1 MRTKLIVF
9 FLLILFFTAHAQNLE
24 GLSGLFFIPTAELQ
38 NDGTVSLG
46 VNYLDKELVSFSG
59 FKDNAFT
66 PFVTLTYLP
75 FAEFSFRITRLIK
88 TEITT
93 QGIGDRTISARIRII
108 EEEKYLPSVLIG
120 FHDLLA
126 VFGGESAIHNNA
138 LYLTASKHIKFDSS
152 INFIGLH
159 IGYGT
164 DAVKANTHNFAG
176 LFGGINFKIFDML
189 ELIGEYDSERFNGA
203 VRLSL
208 FRHISLLGGLMDFK
222 NFSGGAAFNFV
233 L

>member
-1 MRTKLIVF
+1 MRIKIVLLS
-9 FLLILFFTAHAQNLE
+9 LLIFSSTIFAQNLE

-59 FKDNAFT
+59 YKDNAFT

-88 TEITT
+88 SEITT
-93 QGIGDRTISARIRII
+93 QGIGDRTISARFRIT
-108 EEEKYLPSVLIG
+108 EGKKYLPSLLIG

-126 VFGGESAIHNNA
+126 VFGGEGAIHNNA
-138 LYLTASKHIKFDSS
+138 LYLTASKHINFDSS

-159 IGYGT
+159 IGFGT
-164 DAVKANTHNFAG
+164 DAVKANTHNFSG
-176 LFGGINFKIFDML
+176 IFGGINLKFFDML
-189 ELIGEYDSERFNGA
+189 ELISEYDSERFNGGI
-203 VRLSL
+203 RLSL
-208 FRHISLLGGLMDFK
+208 FHHISLLGGFIGFK
-222 NFSGGAAFNFV
+222 SFSGGAAFNFV

>member
-1 MRTKLIVF
+1 MRTKFVLMA
-9 FLLILFFTAHAQNLE
+9 LLIFFTKVHAQNLE
-24 GLSGLFFIPTAELQ
+24 GMSGLFFIPTAELQ

-46 VNYLDKELVSFSG
+46 VNYLDKEIVSFSG
-59 FKDNAFT
+59 YKDNAFT

-75 FAEFSFRITRLIK
+75 FAELSLRITRLIK

-93 QGIGDRTISARIRII
+93 QGIGDRTISARIRIM
-108 EEEKYLPSVLIG
+108 EEEKYLPSLLIG

-138 LYLTASKHIKFDSS
+138 LYLTASKHIKFDSPK
-152 INFIGLH
+152 NFIGLH

-164 DAVKANTHNFAG
+164 DAVKANTHNFVG

-189 ELIGEYDSERFNGA
+189 ELIGEYDSERLNGA
-203 VRLSL
+203 IRLTL
-208 FRHISLLGGLMDFK
+208 FQHVSLLGGLLDFK
-222 NFSGGAAFNFV
+222 SFAGGAAFNFV